1 MTLGGEIFYAIPGH
15 ECVLSAMAADKE
27 FLLDGRAGIRM
38 INRPAQ
44 PEMNSYKLHLRQVVE
59 GEDKGRC
66 RRLIIDF
73 KTRFQNIFGK
83 SERRKGEEGKGKERR
98 RRLNVYFWTL
108 IKNVQGKSSREE
120 TESGAGG

>member
-44 PEMNSYKLHLRQVVE
+44 PKINSCKLF
-59 GEDKGRC
+59 
-66 RRLIIDF
+66 I
-73 KTRFQNIFGK
+73 
-83 SERRKGEEGKGKERR
+83 EE
-98 RRLNVYFWTL
+98 V
-108 IKNVQGKSSREE
+108 
-120 TESGAGG
+120 